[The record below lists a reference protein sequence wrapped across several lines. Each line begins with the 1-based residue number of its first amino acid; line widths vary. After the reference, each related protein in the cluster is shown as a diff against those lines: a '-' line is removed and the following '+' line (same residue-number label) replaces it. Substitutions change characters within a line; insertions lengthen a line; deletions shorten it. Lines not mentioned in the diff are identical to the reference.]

1 MLVQLVLNINLW
13 LFISLSIRSWDHRTQ
28 KLKFIEGK
36 KIKLSIDLNTKT
48 VGTKIELVSKESSF
62 SMPYKIKL

>member
-1 MLVQLVLNINLW
+1 M
-13 LFISLSIRSWDHRTQ
+13 SSWDHRTQ